1 MNTVDGTDGVEAH
14 MDGRESG
21 KSVYLHIGAPAA
33 ETAFL
38 HRALWDNRRRLADA
52 GVCYPVTGPQEHF
65 AAVMDLREMSWGGR
79 REPSWDGAWAR
90 MAERAREWDGPT
102 VVFSQGLLGG
112 ATEHQIKRAVAALEP
127 ADVHVVFATRDL
139 GWQLILDW
147 QEQIRHAHTI
157 TFERFVDDL
166 VARGIDAPGPYGEMF
181 WGLHDPVRVLG
192 AWESAVPK
200 ERVHVLA
207 LPAPGGRSPLW
218 DRFRTLIG
226 VDAETC
232 DVGGIPAD
240 EPLSAIESELLR
252 RLNERIGPAL
262 GGDYERMVR
271 EHLVGH
277 GLAEGT
283 ARTGR
288 PQMGLPARHA
298 EWAAERT
305 REIAAALRAAGY
317 DVRGDLGELTTSR
330 DPGSAVLPGDVPD
343 ELIATASVGVVAH
356 LLEELTQAHERI
368 GLAHLQS
375 EMAEVRENLRRLLE
389 AAASPSPALQRAAR
403 RATGRRNP

>member
-1 MNTVDGTDGVEAH
+1 MNAR
-14 MDGRESG
+14 MDGRGSG
-21 KSVYLHIGAPAA
+21 KSVYLHIGAPTA

-52 GVCYPVTGPQEHF
+52 GVCYPVTAPQEHF

-79 REPSWDGAWAR
+79 REPGWDGAWAR

-112 ATEHQIKRAVAALEP
+112 ATEQQVKRAVAALEP
-127 ADVHVVFATRDL
+127 AEVHVVFATRDL

-147 QEQIRHAHTI
+147 QEQLRHAHTI

-166 VARGIDAPGPYGEMF
+166 VARGIDAPEPYGEMF

-192 AWESAVPK
+192 VWESAVPK
-200 ERVHVLA
+200 ERVHVLT
-207 LPAPGGRSPLW
+207 LPAPDGGQSPLW
-218 DRFRTLIG
+218 DRFRALIG
-226 VDAETC
+226 VDAGAC

-240 EPLSAIESELLR
+240 EPLSAIEAELLR

-262 GGDYERMVR
+262 GADYERTVR

-277 GLAEGT
+277 GLTAGT
-283 ARTGR
+283 DTTGR
-288 PQMGLPARHA
+288 PRMGLPARHA
-298 EWAAERT
+298 EWAANRT
-305 REIAAALRAAGY
+305 RQIADALRGAGY
-317 DVRGDLGELTTSR
+317 DVRGDLGELTAAR
-330 DPGSAVLPGDVPD
+330 DPGPGMLPGDVSD
-343 ELIATASVGVVAH
+343 ESIATASVGVAAH
-356 LLEELTQAHERI
+356 LLGELTAARERI
-368 GLAHLQS
+368 GLAHLRS
-375 EMAEVRENLRRLLE
+375 EMAGVQDNLRRLLE
-389 AAASPSPALQRAAR
+389 AAAAPPPALQRAAR